1 MFSQSHSNTKSSS
14 LADILSD
21 LGNSLQFTLAASSS
35 AVTQHRGTSSD
46 PEHHVCCAQVGK
58 HGQLVL
64 CEYVCTASVA
74 KLADSCSGCGEWS
87 QLCPPAARQ
96 THGGAAHPSPRGCRA
111 GALLLLL
118 LALCSCCCWHH
129 PRVLSPGLPPRA
141 VQVRKKKVRL
151 KSGAGT
157 SPNLPLLT
165 RQSVHEVNT

>member
-1 MFSQSHSNTKSSS
+1 MFSQAHSNTKSSS

-21 LGNSLQFTLAASSS
+21 LGNSLQFTLAASSP

-74 KLADSCSGCGEWS
+74 KLADSYSGCGEWS

-96 THGGAAHPSPRGCRA
+96 THGGAAHPSPQGCRA
-111 GALLLLL
+111 GALLRLL
-118 LALCSCCCWHH
+118 LA
-129 PRVLSPGLPPRA
+129 SPQSAEPWLATQSRA
-141 VQVRKKKVRL
+141 RQKKEGAAQVRSRNISKPSLAHHDSRSMK
-151 KSGAGT
+151 
-157 SPNLPLLT
+157 LT
-165 RQSVHEVNT
+165 RKQVL